1 VSKRTKNTKRPVSL
15 AVFRQL
21 VPAKQH
27 PRPDELLPALDI
39 PLPHEISAHIARLRD
54 QGMPRTQIAKTVGI
68 PKVHVIQELI
78 RLGG

>member
-1 VSKRTKNTKRPVSL
+1 MSKRTRTKRPVSSEIYK
-15 AVFRQL
+15 QL
-21 VPAKQH
+21 VPARQH

-39 PLPHEISAHIARLRD
+39 PLPREVSSHIATLRD
-54 QGMPRTQIAKTVGI
+54 QGIPRSQIAKTVGI